1 MEMPARW
8 ECALWLRVKAAL
20 EAAGKTRTSYWV
32 MADEA
37 VRLCRMGRRG

>member
-1 MEMPARW
+1 VEAPARW

-20 EAAGKTRTSYWV
+20 EAAGKTRTSYYL

-37 VRLCRMGRRG
+37 VRLCKLKRHG

>member
-1 MEMPARW
+1 MEIPPRW
-8 ECALWLRVKAAL
+8 ECALWLRIKAAL

-37 VRLCRMGRRG
+37 VRLCKMRRRG